1 MKYTGVAKN
10 IDSYIDTQPESI
22 QDKLIELR
30 KITKDAV
37 PKAEEVI
44 SYMMPAFK
52 QHGVLVYFAGCQT
65 HIGFYP
71 TPSGV
76 KAFEK
81 ELTGYKYSKGAIQ
94 FPLDKP
100 LPVGLVK
107 KIVKYRAKEDK
118 EAAQLKTSLKKLKT
132 QK

>member
-30 KITKDAV
+30 KIIKDAV